1 MRGKSLNLAIFL
13 LSFIFLIISMKLFC
27 NMGVYVDEV
36 STSPDIV
43 LGGSFW
49 LYMYWLRLG
58 ALGIIT
64 VLSGLSLRSKSK

>member
-36 STSPDIV
+36 GTSADVV

-49 LYMYWLRLG
+49 LYMDWLRLG
-58 ALGIIT
+58 TLVIIT
-64 VLSGLSLRSKSK
+64 AISGLNLLSKSK